1 MEKAYSGR
9 IADLSNDDKPR
20 EKAIKHGIRTL
31 SNAELIAI
39 IFGGGIPGKS
49 VIDLSKEI
57 LASCNHSLADLA
69 TMSIYEMSKRY
80 HGIGPAKAVALAAAF
95 ELGFRCRD
103 ERPDKEYTVKTSAD
117 AYAAIRG
124 HLEHL
129 RHEEFWILILSRSN
143 KIKHMERISSGGTSA
158 TIVDIKILIKCATDQ
173 LASAIILAH
182 NHPSGNCRPSGEDD
196 KLTQR
201 IKAAAELLDIR
212 VVDHLIVTPE
222 KYTSY
227 ADEGRL

>member
-1 MEKAYSGR
+1 
-9 IADLSNDDKPR
+9 
-20 EKAIKHGIRTL
+20 
-31 SNAELIAI
+31 
-39 IFGGGIPGKS
+39 
-49 VIDLSKEI
+49 
-57 LASCNHSLADLA
+57 
-69 TMSIYEMSKRY
+69 
-80 HGIGPAKAVALAAAF
+80 
-95 ELGFRCRD
+95 
-103 ERPDKEYTVKTSAD
+103 
-117 AYAAIRG
+117 
-124 HLEHL
+124 
-129 RHEEFWILILSRSN
+129 
-143 KIKHMERISSGGTSA
+143 MERISSGGTSA